1 MSGHTLY
8 GKTKVC
14 YTEVAEFTN
23 FQGIGRDPLYKRFDS
38 VNAVVEK
45 CIPAEYQDFLAH
57 PIYSD
62 DDDCISWYVK
72 TWTTEPAAYK
82 ELSGAEFERYRI
94 IMERTLAEYRRVC
107 NTLTGEDRQIM
118 EGALRFI
125 DEDLLFCYDGKVV
138 LVGWGMAVDTNQ
150 HVVKGRVMH
159 NLAIKTKVRCQ
170 FLPGEHGSLA
180 DSLDC
185 FRSFAKGA
193 ELNANEL
200 PVVVP
205 EENYVFK
212 SWVPDPTGLKV
223 TEPMIF
229 VAQYEYVKPQ
239 EPEKVTLRFRTEEGG
254 TIIGQSDFL
263 MDKGSS
269 LYGGYVPKVQVAE
282 GYRFEGWT
290 IDPTSVLNA
299 DTTIMAMI
307 SKEEV
312 KVPPPVKVPWYKRL
326 WDWFLKH
333 GWKWLLGLLLLLL
346 LLLLM
351 RDCSCSH
358 VPFLGIGDDDLELID
373 GDDGFDDI
381 GGDDGLI
388 GGVPGDNPGGIYNP
402 DDPYRAVPTPD
413 PYRGVLP
420 PNQGVLP
427 PIDKNPVIEPGNP
440 DVIADRLN
448 ILMENEN
455 KSIMDLARAFKEE
468 YPSRK
473 YEVIYYDDVVKR
485 MQIKVPRR
493 ERERLK
499 AEIPA
504 KFAPEFNLF
513 VFDEALFEGAYT
525 PNDPAVSNASK
536 AWYLDAVNAFEA
548 WDITKGSEDI
558 IVAIVDNGFD
568 LRHSELKSKVFKP
581 YNVWLHSD
589 AVSPQR
595 VDHGTHVAGT
605 AVAIADNNKGI
616 SGIAPRCKFM
626 PIQVANQYGLMTTTS
641 VLDGVLYAVYQ
652 GADVINISLGQQ
664 FSSLSGVDE
673 SFQRQLIHDHFKEE
687 ERLWM
692 EISRIAARHKATIVV
707 AAGNDGVLAGIDA
720 LHRPENV
727 IVVSAVDKNLS
738 SLRRANFSNYG
749 DYSTISAPG
758 VEVYSTVGA
767 DHYETMQGTSM
778 AAPVVTGAVALMKSV
793 NKDLTSGQIISIL
806 QQTGLPV
813 NGNVGKLIQI
823 DKALMT
829 VKGGHVDVPTPT
841 PSGGDVQI
849 LLSWE
854 NYNDLDLKCSDPSGE
869 IISYSNKRSRSG
881 GQLEI
886 DMNVEYPSSRN
897 PIENI
902 YWPTGGAPQGT
913 YNVYVTYYSKHENVP
928 EVPYKVKVM
937 YGSRTEEY
945 NGVLKLQSEVDHV
958 CTFTLGTPSAGSGS
972 ARPGSS
978 NTESALEQERARLRA
993 ELERVENELNRIRN
1007 SRGSYGN

>member
-14 YTEVAEFTN
+14 YTEVAEFTD
-23 FQGIGRDPLYKRFDS
+23 FQGIGRDPLYKRYDS

-45 CIPAEYQDFLAH
+45 CIPAEYRDFLAH

-72 TWTTEPAAYK
+72 NWTTEPAAYK
-82 ELSGAEFERYRI
+82 DLSGAELDKYRRI
-94 IMERTLAEYRRVC
+94 KDSTIAEYRRIC
-107 NTLTGEDRQIM
+107 NTLTGQDRQIM
-118 EGALRFI
+118 EGALKTI
-125 DEDLLFCYDGKVV
+125 DEDLLFCYDNKVV

-159 NLAIKTKVRCQ
+159 NLAINTKVKFQ
-170 FLPGEHGSLA
+170 FLSGDHGCFA
-180 DSLDC
+180 DSLDH

-193 ELNANEL
+193 VLNASDL
-200 PVVVP
+200 PVVIP
-205 EENYVFK
+205 NENYVFK
-212 SWVPDPTGLKV
+212 SWQPNPVGLQV
-223 TEPMIF
+223 IEPMTC
-229 VAQYEYVKPQ
+229 VAQYEYVKPK
-239 EPEKVTLRFRTEEGG
+239 EPEKVTLRFRCEEGG
-254 TIIGQSDFL
+254 TIVGQSDFL
-263 MDKGSS
+263 MEKGSS
-269 LYGGYVPKVQVAE
+269 LYAGYIPKVQLTE
-282 GYRFEGWT
+282 GYKFEGWT
-290 IDPTSVLNA
+290 INPTSVLDS

-307 SKEEV
+307 SKV
-312 KVPPPVKVPWYKRL
+312 QAPPPVVLPWYKRL
-326 WDWFLKH
+326 WNWFLKH
-333 GWKWLLGLLLLLL
+333 GWKWLLALLLLI
-346 LLLLM
+346 LM
-351 RDCSCSH
+351 LFLMKDCSCSCSH
-358 VPFLGIGDDDLELID
+358 LPIPGFGEDYPEVPIADTSIV
-373 GDDGFDDI
+373 
-381 GGDDGLI
+381 GG
-388 GGVPGDNPGGIYNP
+388 PGENPGGIYNP
-402 DDPYRAVPTPD
+402 DDPYSAVPTPD
-413 PYRGVLP
+413 PYSRILP
-420 PNQGVLP
+420 PQQGVLP

-448 ILMENEN
+448 ILMENDDR
-455 KSIMDLARAFKEE
+455 SIMDLARAFKEQ

-473 YEVIYYDDVVKR
+473 YQVIYYDDVVKR

-499 AEIPA
+499 AEIPG

-525 PNDPAVSNASK
+525 PNDPAVSDASK

-558 IVAIVDNGFD
+558 IVAIVDNGFN
-568 LRHSELKSKVFKP
+568 LRHSELNSKVVKP
-581 YNVWLHSD
+581 YNVWLHSSE
-589 AVSPQR
+589 VSPHR

-605 AVAIADNNKGI
+605 ALAIADNNKGI
-616 SGIAPRCKFM
+616 SGIAPGCKFM
-626 PIQVANQYGLMTTTS
+626 PIQVANRYGLMTTTS

-673 SFQRQLIHDHFKEE
+673 GLQRQLIRDHFKEE
-687 ERLWM
+687 ERLWR

-720 LHRPENV
+720 LHRPDNV

-749 DYSTISAPG
+749 DFSTISAPG
-758 VEVYSTVGA
+758 VEIYSTVGA
-767 DHYETMQGTSM
+767 DKYETMQGTSM
-778 AAPVVTGAVALMKSV
+778 ASPVVTGAVALMKSI

-813 NGNVGKLIQI
+813 AGHVGKLIQI
-823 DKALMT
+823 DRALQT
-829 VKGGHVDVPTPT
+829 VNGGHIDVPTPI
-841 PSGGDVQI
+841 PSGGDVQV
-849 LLSWE
+849 LLSWG

-869 IISYSNKRSRSG
+869 IISFSHKRSRSG

-902 YWPTGGAPQGT
+902 YW
-913 YNVYVTYYSKHENVP
+913 
-928 EVPYKVKVM
+928 
-937 YGSRTEEY
+937 
-945 NGVLKLQSEVDHV
+945 
-958 CTFTLGTPSAGSGS
+958 
-972 ARPGSS
+972 
-978 NTESALEQERARLRA
+978 
-993 ELERVENELNRIRN
+993 
-1007 SRGSYGN
+1007 